1 MPHRGSST
9 ATLPDRADHSDRA
22 EGRCVAIV
30 DDSEI
35 IRAIVG
41 HMLRDRPGADV
52 VSFSNGAECLRWME
66 SHHCDLLIADYHMEG
81 LNGLDLARLARK
93 QQPRIRM
100 LILTIDH
107 APEVALAF
115 LEAGASAVLHK
126 PVDTEL
132 LRRTCESLLE
142 RPESTPSAR

>member
-1 MPHRGSST
+1 MPHRIAST
-9 ATLPDRADHSDRA
+9 AALPTRADHSDRA

-41 HMLRDRPGADV
+41 HMLRDRPDDDI
-52 VSFSNGAECLRWME
+52 VSFANGSDCLHWMA
-66 SHHCDLLIADYHMEG
+66 SHRCDLLIADYHMEG
-81 LNGLDLARLARK
+81 LNGLDLARLARR
-93 QQPRIRM
+93 QQPHIKM

-107 APEVALAF
+107 APEVASAF

-126 PVDTEL
+126 PVDAEL
-132 LRRTCESLLE
+132 LRRTCQSLLD
-142 RPESTPSAR
+142 RPEPTPSAR